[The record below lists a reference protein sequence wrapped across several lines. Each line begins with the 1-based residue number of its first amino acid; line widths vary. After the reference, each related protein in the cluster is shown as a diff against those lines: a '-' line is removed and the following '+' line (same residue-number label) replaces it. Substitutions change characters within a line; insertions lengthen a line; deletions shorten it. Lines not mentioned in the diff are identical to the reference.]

1 MRVGKCWFL
10 CESINNFVAVGK
22 KSKLREGGGDTEGRQ
37 DDYDGMKCVFSDWEY
52 MDGKVERVIKDS
64 AWKWLHQ
71 VWITQKKTM
80 EASSLMSE
88 LLAFRPTDFSSCYLF
103 TYLSRRSILVW
114 CGWV

>member
-1 MRVGKCWFL
+1 MRAGKCWFL

-71 VWITQKKTM
+71 VWITQKK
-80 EASSLMSE
+80 L
-88 LLAFRPTDFSSCYLF
+88 
-103 TYLSRRSILVW
+103 W
-114 CGWV
+114 KHHH